1 MKKRAIAI
9 LLLTTLVIAGCGDI
23 SLPGSGKDAEETDD
37 IIEESS
43 ADESKED
50 ESKPS
55 DEEKDDAKEKDDD
68 KTSEAAEEA
77 SDSAAEASTDEAA
90 SSGSDQSSKNNTD
103 SEFGPEEGLYDR
115 TYLVKEGDGYIYRL
129 EDEDIIKEYDEL
141 YADAFQETY
150 ASYEDYKEMMEEG
163 RGEFDND
170 GSSDYSLV
178 DEKKDFGIGGFGLLN
193 PEALDDGTS
202 KMGSFYEMDYD
213 FDLANVGYT
222 YVDLN
227 SDGIFELIFGIVN
240 GDEWTPTTI
249 FERVYTLI
257 DNKPVHVFEGGSRC
271 YLWLGDDGS
280 IYETGSG
287 GAAYWGMW
295 RYHFDPSQVAPEG
308 TDWGSEGFVADE
320 FLGMWEEYVHIE
332 GEDAQEPDDTAQKSE
347 YKILDDEYETLSE
360 EWEERVVDIDWL
372 LMSDYLEDH

>member
-1 MKKRAIAI
+1 MKKRIVAC
-9 LLLTTLVIAGCGDI
+9 LLISTVLMTGCTDI
-23 SLPGSGKDAEETDD
+23 SLSKGEKENQEETSDD
-37 IIEESS
+37 SKDQEETGT
-43 ADESKED
+43 EG
-50 ESKPS
+50 
-55 DEEKDDAKEKDDD
+55 KEKDEA
-68 KTSEAAEEA
+68 TSESSDNAAEEA
-77 SDSAAEASTDEAA
+77 SDSAAEASTDEDA
-90 SSGSDQSSKNNTD
+90 SSGSDQSFKNNTD

-150 ASYEDYKEMMEEG
+150 DSYEDIKEMMEEG

-178 DEKKDFGIGGFGLLN
+178 DEKKDFGIGGFGLLD
-193 PEALDDGTS
+193 PEALDNGTS
-202 KMGSFYEMDYD
+202 KLGSYYEMDYG

-227 SDGIFELIFGIVN
+227 SDGIFELIFGSVN
-240 GDEWTPTTI
+240 GDGWPPTTI

-308 TDWGSEGFVADE
+308 SGWGGEGFVADE

-347 YKILDDEYETLSE
+347 YKISDDEYETLSE
-360 EWEERVVDIDWL
+360 EWEARVVDIDWL

>member
-1 MKKRAIAI
+1 MKKRIVAC
-9 LLLTTLVIAGCGDI
+9 LLISTVLMTGCADI
-23 SLPGSGKDAEETDD
+23 SLSKGAKEDQEEKSEDSKDQEETDT
-37 IIEESS
+37 EG
-43 ADESKED
+43 
-50 ESKPS
+50 
-55 DEEKDDAKEKDDD
+55 KEKDEVSSDEAD
-68 KTSEAAEEA
+68 KEIEDEA
-77 SDSAAEASTDEAA
+77 SAKASDMASEDDSSDEGD
-90 SSGSDQSSKNNTD
+90 SDGSDQSSKNNTD

-150 ASYEDYKEMMEEG
+150 DSYEDYKDMMEEG

-170 GSSDYSLV
+170 GSSDYALV
-178 DEKKDFGIGGFGLLN
+178 DEKKDFGIDGFGLLD

-257 DNKPVHVFEGGSRC
+257 DNKPVHIFEGGSRC

-308 TDWGSEGFVADE
+308 TDWGGEGFVADE

-347 YKILDDEYETLSE
+347 YKISDDEYETLSE
-360 EWEERVVDIDWL
+360 EWEARVVDIDWL